1 MTRPAHLV
9 LARKYRPLKFSEVVE
24 QATAVRALQNAAL
37 EDRIGSAYL
46 FFGPRGVGKTTIA
59 RILAR
64 RINCTNPQKGEPCNE
79 CESCKSIIDG
89 RSLDVIE
96 IDAASNRRIED
107 VRELRE
113 NVKFQPM
120 NSKRKVYIIDEVHM
134 LTTESF
140 NALLKTLEEPP
151 EHAAFVLA
159 TTELN
164 KVPETILSRCQVF
177 TFRKVPLHRV
187 QEYMAHICKTEKI
200 EAEND
205 ALFWIARKGD
215 GSVRDSLSF
224 LEQAIS
230 FCGNNVTAEKVR
242 ELAGVYPLELFL
254 KLTELLMDPQTPSQ
268 ELASPVMEI
277 FDQGGDL
284 NRFIWDYLD
293 HLRILRYIRSGV
305 EDSDFLGIPGS
316 QIQNIKSRALNFD
329 PARISLIFDEIH
341 GLLTTAFFLKLRNSY
356 ESRILIEMEL
366 LKIHDRL
373 KKPSV
378 SALLSKIQKLSV
390 SLAGQDSRRSEDLM
404 ADLTEDASQSAT
416 QQPGAGAGPA
426 ASNFRSPTAP
436 GTRPGG
442 SQGPSSAH
450 STDPN
455 ANQRNSGPA
464 GAQNSGNDSQKS
476 GQSDSIPIE
485 DELQKQFLGTMV
497 DPDSVPH
504 EPDE

>member
-9 LARKYRPLKFSEVVE
+9 LARKYRPLKFSDVVE

-64 RINCTNPQKGEPCNE
+64 RINCTNPQEGEPCNE
-79 CESCKSIIDG
+79 CLSCKSILDG

-187 QEYMAHICKTEKI
+187 QEYMAQICKKENI
-200 EAEND
+200 EAESD

-230 FCGNNVTAEKVR
+230 FCGTKITAEKVR

-254 KLTELLMDPQTPSQ
+254 QLTGLLLDPATPSQ
-268 ELASPVMEI
+268 DLATPVMEI

-316 QIQNIKSRALNFD
+316 QIQNIKTESANFD

-341 GLLTTAFFLKLRNSY
+341 SLLTTAFFLKLRNSY

-390 SLAGQDSRRSEDLM
+390 SLAGQDSRRSEDLLS
-404 ADLTEDASQSAT
+404 DITEDPPAPIGGPPGQGPPRNSSGSAGDTGKAPQSSSGQEASNPS
-416 QQPGAGAGPA
+416 GDFRSGKAGAG
-426 ASNFRSPTAP
+426 
-436 GTRPGG
+436 
-442 SQGPSSAH
+442 Q
-450 STDPN
+450 D
-455 ANQRNSGPA
+455 
-464 GAQNSGNDSQKS
+464 
-476 GQSDSIPIE
+476 IPIE

-497 DPDSVPH
+497 DPDSVPE
-504 EPDE
+504 EPQE

>member
-1 MTRPAHLV
+1 MNRPAHLV
-9 LARKYRPLKFSEVVE
+9 LARKYRPLKFADVVE
-24 QATAVRALQNAAL
+24 QTTAVRALQNAAL

-64 RINCTNPQKGEPCNE
+64 RINCTDPKEGEPCNQ
-79 CESCKSIIDG
+79 CESCRSIIDS

-187 QEYMAHICKTEKI
+187 QEYMADICRKENI

-230 FCGNNVTAEKVR
+230 FCGNKITSEKVR

-254 KLTELLMDPQTPSQ
+254 QLTTLLMNPATPSQ
-268 ELASPVMEI
+268 DLAMPVMEI

-293 HLRILRYIRSGV
+293 HLRIIRYIRSGV

-316 QIQNIKSRALNFD
+316 QIQNIKSRAMEFD

-378 SALLSKIQKLSV
+378 SALISKIQKLSV

-404 ADLTEDASQSAT
+404 ADLPEDSGLTSQAQPQNQNPRPSQPLPGQSA
-416 QQPGAGAGPA
+416 PGKDQTP
-426 ASNFRSPTAP
+426 
-436 GTRPGG
+436 
-442 SQGPSSAH
+442 GPSSDKSD
-450 STDPN
+450 STIK
-455 ANQRNSGPA
+455 
-464 GAQNSGNDSQKS
+464 GN
-476 GQSDSIPIE
+476 DSIPIE

-497 DPDSVPH
+497 DPESVPN

>member
-1 MTRPAHLV
+1 MHLV
-9 LARKYRPLKFSEVVE
+9 LARKYRPLKFAEVVE

-37 EDRIGSAYL
+37 ENRIGSAYL

-64 RINCTNPQKGEPCNE
+64 RINCTNPNQGEPCNE
-79 CESCKSIIDG
+79 CDSCKSIIDG

-151 EHAAFVLA
+151 DHVAFVLA

-187 QEYMAHICKTEKI
+187 QEYLAYICKTENI
-200 EAEND
+200 EAEQD

-230 FCGNNVTAEKVR
+230 FCGKSITAEKVR

-254 KLTELLMDPQTPSQ
+254 ELTGLLLNPSTPSQ
-268 ELASPVMEI
+268 ELATPVMDI

-316 QIQNIKSRALNFD
+316 QIQLIKEKATDFD
-329 PARISLIFDEIH
+329 PSRISLIFDEIH

-373 KKPSV
+373 KKPTISG
-378 SALLSKIQKLSV
+378 LLSKIQRLSV
-390 SLAGQDSRRSEDLM
+390 SLAGQGSPGSQDFVANLE
-404 ADLTEDASQSAT
+404 EDAAPPSSTARGAHPSAHAKT
-416 QQPGAGAGPA
+416 GQNTNRLPDGKTTADRPESDPSSDTGSASPSGNAGP
-426 ASNFRSPTAP
+426 
-436 GTRPGG
+436 
-442 SQGPSSAH
+442 
-450 STDPN
+450 
-455 ANQRNSGPA
+455 SGE
-464 GAQNSGNDSQKS
+464 SRTSRD
-476 GQSDSIPIE
+476 IPIE

-497 DPDSVPH
+497 DPDSVPD
-504 EPDE
+504 EPNE

>member
-1 MTRPAHLV
+1 MSQSGHLV

-24 QATAVRALQNAAL
+24 QTTAVRALQNAAV
-37 EDRIGSAYL
+37 EERVGSAYL
-46 FFGPRGVGKTTIA
+46 FFGPRGVGKTTLA

-64 RINCTNPQKGEPCNE
+64 RINCLNPENGEPCNR
-79 CESCKSIIDG
+79 CEACKSILEG
-89 RSLDVIE
+89 RSMDVIE
-96 IDAASNRRIED
+96 IDAASNRKIDD

-134 LTTESF
+134 LTPESF

-151 EHAAFVLA
+151 EHVAFVMA

-164 KVPETILSRCQVF
+164 RVPETILSRCQVF

-187 QEYMAHICKTEKI
+187 QEYLQQICQQEGI
-200 EAEND
+200 EAEPD

-230 FCGNNVTAEKVR
+230 FCGKKISAEKVR

-254 KLTELLMDPQTPSQ
+254 DLTSLLLTPATKSQ
-268 ELASPVMEI
+268 ELAAPIMQI
-277 FDQGGDL
+277 FEEGGDL

-316 QIQNIKSRALNFD
+316 QIQRIKGVSLEFD
-329 PARISLIFDEIH
+329 PARLSLIFEEIH
-341 GLLTTAFFLKLRNSY
+341 GLLSTAHFLKLRNSY
-356 ESRILIEMEL
+356 ESRILIEMQL

-378 SALLSKIQKLSV
+378 SELMGKIQKLSI
-390 SLAGQDSRRSEDLM
+390 SLAGGAESRSEQILDS
-404 ADLTEDASQSAT
+404 AGSEAQQNQTTQSAT
-416 QQPGAGAGPA
+416 LKNSGQTDKSGKGA
-426 ASNFRSPTAP
+426 ASA
-436 GTRPGG
+436 GL
-442 SQGPSSAH
+442 PSSTGDATVHKNPDSSSPKGQGNEQQNRAH
-450 STDPN
+450 GD
-455 ANQRNSGPA
+455 
-464 GAQNSGNDSQKS
+464 
-476 GQSDSIPIE
+476 IPIE

-497 DPDSVPH
+497 DPDTV
-504 EPDE
+504 PDEPED